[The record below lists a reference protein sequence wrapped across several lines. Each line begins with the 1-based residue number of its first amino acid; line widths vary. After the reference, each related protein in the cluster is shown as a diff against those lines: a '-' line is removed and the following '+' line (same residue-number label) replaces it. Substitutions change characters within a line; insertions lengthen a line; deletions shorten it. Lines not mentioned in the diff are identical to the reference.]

1 MDLNQHVVRFNL
13 KMINQ
18 NEPADTLCDEVEDGN
33 ISIAF
38 NVIFVLV
45 A

>member
-1 MDLNQHVVRFNL
+1 MDLNQHAVRFTL

-18 NEPADTLCDEVEDGN
+18 NEPADTLCAEVEDGD
-33 ISIAF
+33 ITF

-45 A
+45 P

>member
-1 MDLNQHVVRFNL
+1 MDLNQHVVRFTL

-18 NEPADTLCDEVEDGN
+18 NEPIDTLCAEVDDGG
-33 ISIAF
+33 ITF
-38 NVIFVLV
+38 NVIFVPV